1 MKQGSR
7 GFTLLEVLV
16 ATLLMGVA
24 VVGLLG
30 ALRASLSNASRMVE
44 SERATALARRQMDEL
59 LLRRDLPKGVPLE
72 GMFSPEETGGIEAG
86 WRAVVRPFEGMTILP
101 GAVPP
106 PGTRILDRIELEV
119 WWRSGGARR
128 SFTLAAYRSI
138 PLGPGDVPFFEAM
151 QATPEAQP

>member
-1 MKQGSR
+1 MTANRR

-72 GMFSPEETGGIEAG
+72 GLFSPEETGGIEAG
-86 WRAVVRPFEGMTILP
+86 WRAVVRPFEGMVVQP

-138 PLGPGDVPFFEAM
+138 PLGPADLPFFESM

>member
-1 MKQGSR
+1 MIANRR

-86 WRAVVRPFEGMTILP
+86 WRAVVRPFEGMTVLP

-138 PLGPGDVPFFEAM
+138 PLGPADPPFFEAM
-151 QATPEAQP
+151 QPEPEAQP

>member
-1 MKQGSR
+1 MTANRR

-86 WRAVVRPFEGMTILP
+86 WRAVVRPFEGMVVQP

-138 PLGPGDVPFFEAM
+138 PLGPADPPFFEAM
-151 QATPEAQP
+151 QPEPEAQP